1 MTTKCALTWA
11 RRRWE
16 DLLFPILNMKAISPF
31 FLCEIVAFLDGRVKV
46 TICIDMFS
54 SYSENSTVCRPFYRK
69 VFEEVWNFQSILQ
82 TTGKFPT
89 CSKTSLRSCNFAEN
103 NARHGGM
110 ENYTVTTLQPLED
123 DGSVALLRRL
133 AEAVADC
140 LMSLHAEQEGGDKV
154 LVARQ
159 TRDECSVFH
168 LLQIVLFVV
177 TMKESN

>member
-69 VFEEVWNFQSILQ
+69 VFEEVWNLQSTDGVAITGHKSKSFIEWLKLGQ
-82 TTGKFPT
+82 FEQVIPESCSSEREVFKTT
-89 CSKTSLRSCNFAEN
+89 
-103 NARHGGM
+103 
-110 ENYTVTTLQPLED
+110 
-123 DGSVALLRRL
+123 RL
-133 AEAVADC
+133 FKKRTIFSQVID
-140 LMSLHAEQEGGDKV
+140 
-154 LVARQ
+154 
-159 TRDECSVFH
+159 T
-168 LLQIVLFVV
+168 
-177 TMKESN
+177 